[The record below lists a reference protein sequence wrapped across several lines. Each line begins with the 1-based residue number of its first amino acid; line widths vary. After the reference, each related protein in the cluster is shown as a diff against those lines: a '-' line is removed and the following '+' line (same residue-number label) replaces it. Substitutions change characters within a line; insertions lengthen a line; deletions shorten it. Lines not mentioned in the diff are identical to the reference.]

1 MTTSNMQSI
10 QNVGSIEG
18 LELIKTVRKESY
30 LANALSNPGAMM
42 IKAEDAVV
50 TNGAMRAAGW
60 AIQHASVTVLCFH

>member
-10 QNVGSIEG
+10 QNMRSIEG

-42 IKAEDAVV
+42 IKAEDTVI
-50 TNGAMRAAGW
+50 TNGAMGATGW
-60 AIQHASVTVLCFH
+60 AI